1 MASKPFAVESMR
13 WPGTERVRG
22 PDRALRREIAC
33 ARALLDELETVTRES
48 VWRDVLAQAADEL
61 ALVAGM
67 LKEQALAH
75 HGVGGTS

>member
-1 MASKPFAVESMR
+1 MESGHFAVESMR
-13 WPGTERVRG
+13 RLGTGREHDA
-22 PDRALRREIAC
+22 DRALRREIAC

-61 ALVAGM
+61 AVVAGM

-75 HGVGGTS
+75 HRVGGAS